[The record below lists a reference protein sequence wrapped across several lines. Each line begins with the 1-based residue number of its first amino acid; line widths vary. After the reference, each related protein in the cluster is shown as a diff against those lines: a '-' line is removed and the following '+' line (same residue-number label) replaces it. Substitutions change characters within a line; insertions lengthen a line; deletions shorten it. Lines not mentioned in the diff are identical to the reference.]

1 MVNSTMAMVTLSNGI
16 KMPKLGLGTYKM
28 LEEHVKVAIP
38 AALSAGYRL
47 LDTATSY
54 RNEQHVGKTL
64 LEELRRCGMDRKEV
78 FVTSKL
84 QTADQGYEAATKA
97 IATSLERLGLTYID
111 LYLIHWPG
119 VSGME
124 PNDPQNSQMRRGSWK
139 ALEEALA
146 AGKLRA
152 IGVSN
157 YMVSHLK
164 EMEEYATVMP
174 MVNQFELHP
183 LYYPE
188 DLIRYCQTHNIVI
201 QAYSSLGRGKLIE
214 PSFIE
219 AHPRIK
225 AMCGKHQASASQ
237 IFLRWA
243 WQHEFGILPKSNNPE
258 RIKKNADIFKFVL
271 DSEEMSHLDNL
282 HQTEPL
288 KICWD
293 PKTVS

>member
-1 MVNSTMAMVTLSNGI
+1 MANSTMSMVTLSNGI
-16 KMPKLGLGTYKM
+16 KMPMLGLGTYKM
-28 LEEHVKVAIP
+28 LEGHVKVAIP

-47 LDTATSY
+47 FDTATSY
-54 RNEQHVGKTL
+54 RNEQHVGEVL
-64 LEELRRCGMDRKEV
+64 LEELQRRGMARKEV

-97 IATSLERLGLTYID
+97 IAASLERLGLTYID

-119 VSGME
+119 ASGME

-139 ALEEALA
+139 ALEEALT

-157 YMVSHLK
+157 YMVNHLK
-164 EMEEYATVMP
+164 EMEDYATVMP

-188 DLIRYCQTHNIVI
+188 DLIQYCQTHNIFI

-214 PSFIE
+214 SSFIE
-219 AHPRIK
+219 GHPQIK
-225 AMCGKHQASASQ
+225 TMCGKHQKSPSQ

-243 WQHEFGILPKSNNPE
+243 WQHAFGILPKSNGPE
-258 RIKKNADIFKFVL
+258 RIAENADIFTFVL
-271 DSEEMSHLDNL
+271 DSEEMNHLDNL
-282 HQTEPL
+282 HRTEPQ
-288 KICWD
+288 KICWN
-293 PKTVS
+293 PKMVS